1 MKTGIYSV
9 DVILEMNSLMMLI
22 TLLARAVAI
31 YIVLMLLPNTWGDW
45 TKALA
50 IAVII
55 QVYMVGSVLFY
66 RRKHREE

>member
-31 YIVLMLLPNTWGDW
+31 YVVLMLLPNTWGDW

-50 IAVII
+50 IAGII
-55 QVYMVGSVLFY
+55 QVYMVSSVLFY

>member
-22 TLLARAVAI
+22 TLLARAAAI
-31 YIVLMLLPNTWGDW
+31 YVVLMFLPNTWGDW
-45 TKALA
+45 TRALA